1 MASKEAQKDWRGTH
15 SSNEGVS
22 TTVPYKGPVAEVLED
37 LENGIRS
44 GLSYSGSRTI
54 YGMQFK
60 AQFVKQTAAGQVE
73 SSTHILR
80 R

>member
-1 MASKEAQKDWRGTH
+1 
-15 SSNEGVS
+15 
-22 TTVPYKGPVAEVLED
+22 

-60 AQFVKQTAAGQVE
+60 AQFVKQTSAGQIE